1 MAAPIDLNRVEIGNL
16 IVRNVSALVLP
27 DEALG
32 QNLLGMSFLS
42 QVHWQYQSGRLV
54 LEQ

>member
-1 MAAPIDLNRVEIGNL
+1 MAAPVELNRVEIGDI
-16 IVRNVSALVLP
+16 IVRNVMALVLP

-42 QVHWQYQSGRLV
+42 RVHWQYQSGKLL